1 MKKYIYPFTF
11 IACLVAN
18 TSYGVEVSAKP
29 FGSVNA
35 KVSATEP
42 NIIHVKNDVIVNISA
57 KAGAVIHE
65 EQTTDGSAMFSTT
78 ETKPFSVLIE
88 TEKGFTFTLNASPS
102 KNANSSSVVIH
113 NLANKGSKNDE
124 DSSLSYPLSMG
135 SYSGLIT
142 HILTEIINN
151 RIPDGFVDTWSRK
164 YDVPDSLNSVLKVK
178 AMEAWVGQNMRV
190 VKLEVTNISNV
201 ELELNERYF
210 WTKKVMAIQID
221 PNVSIL
227 RPNSRVFAYVILK
240 EVE

>member
-1 MKKYIYPFTF
+1 MKKQIYPFAF

-18 TSYGVEVSAKP
+18 TSYGIEISAKP

-35 KVSATEP
+35 TISATEP
-42 NIIHVKNDVIVNISA
+42 NIIHVKNDVIVSISA

-78 ETKPFSVLIE
+78 ETKPFSVLVE

-113 NLANKGSKNDE
+113 NLADKGSKNDE
-124 DSSLSYPLSMG
+124 ESSLSYPSTG

-164 YDVPDSLNSVLKVK
+164 YDVPDSLKSVLRVK
-178 AMEAWVGQNMRV
+178 AIDAWVGQNMRV
-190 VKLEVTNISNV
+190 VKLEVTNIANV

-227 RPNSRVFAYVILK
+227 RPNSRVFAYVMLK